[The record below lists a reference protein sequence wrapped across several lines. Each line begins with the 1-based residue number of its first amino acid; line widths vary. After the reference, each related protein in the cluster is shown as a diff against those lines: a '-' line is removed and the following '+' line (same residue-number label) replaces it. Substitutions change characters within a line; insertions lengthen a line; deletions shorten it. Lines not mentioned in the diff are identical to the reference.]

1 MRELL
6 TRNRNETREQE
17 THPADPEQA
26 VEAALTGFA
35 VNGGSWMSGRDAFRR
50 AERNGRSVNEALTS
64 ALAMAE
70 GAAPRDAEQRTEST
84 LSEAKVRFW
93 DNMDPNREDDSQ
105 PTPAIERALTGYAK
119 DGGSWLEAR
128 DAFYEAIDKGVD
140 PDEAL
145 DAALALASDESETH
159 PEVAK
164 DRFYGGV
171 DPDYAEADHFAG
183 RKYGIRI
190 HDADSG
196 AKIEVGI
203 GPDVRRRRQRQLG
216 KLAAEH
222 GKK

>member
-1 MRELL
+1 MRELI
-6 TRNRNETREQE
+6 TRSRRE
-17 THPADPEQA
+17 THEKEAHPASTEEA
-26 VEAALTGFA
+26 VGAALTGFA
-35 VNGGSWMSGRDAFRR
+35 VNGGSWMSGREAFKR
-50 AERNGRSVNEALTS
+50 AERNGRSINEALDS

-70 GAAPRDAEQRTEST
+70 GTAPHDAEQRSEST
-84 LSEAKVRFW
+84 ASEAKVRFW
-93 DNMDPNREDDSQ
+93 DNMDPNREDGDE

-128 DAFYEAIDKGVD
+128 DAFYDAIDEGVD

-164 DRFYGGV
+164 DRFYGGI
-171 DPDYAEADHFAG
+171 DPDYAEADHFVG
-183 RKYGIRI
+183 RKYGIRL

-196 AKIEVGI
+196 AKIEVGF
-203 GPDVRRRRQRQLG
+203 GPDVQRRRQRRLG
-216 KLAAEH
+216 RLAAQH